1 MIARWGLFNIRRN
14 RVHPQQAAIINSDT
28 QKRNNA
34 DYEQKVGKLS
44 EQQHYIGEFDKY
56 AHGAY
61 FHSDITYDLIYTY
74 DKNTDTVT
82 IHGGNISITPRQ
94 PEKLGGGFWDALFFV
109 KPGTQITA
117 PNEYFNP
124 NAPGATGDADGINGN
139 VIWDRTGNGNGNV
152 FAGVIINNK
161 TLESV
166 VKYNQIPTYTI
177 SRDADGTFHVF
188 DVWGRLNNIDNEN
201 LMHGSYYHYPEG
213 LSISI
218 PQRPTSSVSYH
229 YDVF

>member
-1 MIARWGLFNIRRN
+1 MSAL
-14 RVHPQQAAIINSDT
+14 VA
-28 QKRNNA
+28 QKQKN
-34 DYEQKVGKLS
+34 DEYEQEIGKLS
-44 EQQHYIGEFDKY
+44 EQQHYIGEFNKY
-56 AHGAY
+56 SHGAY
-61 FHSDITYDLIYTY
+61 FHEDITYDLIYTY

-82 IHGGNISITPRQ
+82 IHGGNINITPRQ

-124 NAPGATGDADGINGN
+124 NAPGNDGDADGINGN

-152 FAGVIINNK
+152 FAGVITNNR

-177 SRDADGTFHVF
+177 SRDADGTFHVL

-218 PQRPTSSVSYH
+218 PQRSASSVSYH
-229 YDVF
+229 YDTASLIVSKRLSLKE

>member
-1 MIARWGLFNIRRN
+1 M
-14 RVHPQQAAIINSDT
+14 
-28 QKRNNA
+28 
-34 DYEQKVGKLS
+34 
-44 EQQHYIGEFDKY
+44 
-56 AHGAY
+56 
-61 FHSDITYDLIYTY
+61 IYTY

-152 FAGVIINNK
+152 FAGVITNNR

-218 PQRPTSSVSYH
+218 PQRSASSVSYH
-229 YDVF
+229 YNVSSVPVPLPLSAKRLIQVSFANSRYYRSKNQLKKPDTSLYRALFDLISFHAWT